1 MARINENRSFAIDNY
16 NLALGN
22 VKALPD
28 SVTRTS
34 AIVKNN
40 KLFPFIEIYE
50 CTEEE
55 KEAYYLK
62 LKYDGMTVGKIG
74 TMINFKSDDNSKFFK
89 GKLIRMEIFESA
101 NVIAEINNELSK
113 GVYI

>member
-1 MARINENRSFAIDNY
+1 MQ
-16 NLALGN
+16 LGN

-34 AIVKNN
+34 AITKNN
-40 KLFPFIEIYE
+40 KLFPFVEVYE
-50 CTEEE
+50 CTPTE
-55 KEAYYLK
+55 KEAYYDK

-74 TMINFKSDDNSKFFK
+74 YMKDYEGESVEGTIGRFFK
-89 GKLIRMEIFESA
+89 GKLIRMEIFEDSM
-101 NVIAEINNELSK
+101 ILGEINNELSK